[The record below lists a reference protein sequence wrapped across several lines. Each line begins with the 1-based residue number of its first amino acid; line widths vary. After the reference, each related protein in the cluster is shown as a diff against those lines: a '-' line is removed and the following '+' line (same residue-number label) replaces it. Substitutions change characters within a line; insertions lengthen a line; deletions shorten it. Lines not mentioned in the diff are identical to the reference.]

1 MKKKVVSA
9 LLATTLSVSVLAGST
24 MMVSAEESAKKAT
37 ELLDGKKVAYIAN
50 ECASDWQ
57 SISTKYLET
66 LVESAGGEC
75 KIYDP
80 NNDANVQADMVSQA
94 LVEKPDVIVIKPI
107 DQAAIVPA
115 LETANEAG
123 VPIITLDTGVLE
135 DADVDVLC
143 AIQTDQTSLGK
154 TAAEYVE
161 KVAEESGE
169 TAKVITVLGDMS
181 SNIAQLRQS
190 GFNDYAET
198 TDKIEVLAEQEGKNW
213 SPSVAYDAILSM
225 ASANPDFNTI
235 FCCADCMMSGV
246 IEALGYLDKLAPAGE
261 EGHITIVG
269 IDCDPNGCKYIEEGY
284 VDQESEHN
292 AALHSD
298 IAFKVIV
305 DYINGYTV
313 PEDIFF
319 DTTARTIDNVSEA
332 WGNLDVAAVADWG
345 WMDQDIYELQTP
357 VAE

>member
-1 MKKKVVSA
+1 
-9 LLATTLSVSVLAGST
+9 
-24 MMVSAEESAKKAT
+24 
-37 ELLDGKKVAYIAN
+37 
-50 ECASDWQ
+50 
-57 SISTKYLET
+57 
-66 LVESAGGEC
+66 
-75 KIYDP
+75 
-80 NNDANVQADMVSQA
+80 
-94 LVEKPDVIVIKPI
+94 
-107 DQAAIVPA
+107 
-115 LETANEAG
+115 
-123 VPIITLDTGVLE
+123 
-135 DADVDVLC
+135 
-143 AIQTDQTSLGK
+143 
-154 TAAEYVE
+154 
-161 KVAEESGE
+161 
-169 TAKVITVLGDMS
+169 
-181 SNIAQLRQS
+181 
-190 GFNDYAET
+190 
-198 TDKIEVLAEQEGKNW
+198 
-213 SPSVAYDAILSM
+213 
-225 ASANPDFNTI
+225 
-235 FCCADCMMSGV
+235 MSGV

-357 VAE
+357 VTE